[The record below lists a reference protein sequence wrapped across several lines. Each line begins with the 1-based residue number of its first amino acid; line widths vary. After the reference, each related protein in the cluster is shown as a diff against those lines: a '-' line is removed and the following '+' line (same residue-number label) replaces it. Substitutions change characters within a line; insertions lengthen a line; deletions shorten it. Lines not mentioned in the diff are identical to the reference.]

1 MLEMVRVGL
10 AHKIAEMK
18 PIPRTA
24 RVRKFATRKLGVRN
38 DTVPSGVTAFCVLT
52 TERSGSSLL
61 DERLSACWSEI
72 RSDGEIFNPRHRGNR
87 TFEETLA
94 RTYLVDTGHR
104 IVGCKVIRSQ
114 VTDSELE
121 SLLRLP
127 GIRVVVLR
135 RENVLR
141 QFVSLKIAEKDEIW
155 KQPAHTSRSDVRSRA
170 VEIGVEELL
179 AYEEQQHQTYAQFE
193 ELIAGM
199 PVHHMAYEEL
209 TTDFDAELVKLGEFL
224 GAGLPNKSLTLK
236 FLHQNPEPLRELI
249 SNYEVL
255 RSDLM
260 SAGHE
265 RFLWMSDT

>member
-1 MLEMVRVGL
+1 MLNRYRVGL

-38 DTVPSGVTAFCVLT
+38 DTVPSGVTAFCILT

-61 DERLSACWSEI
+61 DERLSSCWSEI

-87 TFEETLA
+87 TFDETLA

-104 IVGCKVIRSQ
+104 IVGCKVIRNQ
-114 VTDSELE
+114 VTKSELE
-121 SLLRLP
+121 SLLLLP

-135 RENVLR
+135 RGNILR

-199 PVHHMAYEEL
+199 PVLHVRYEAL
-209 TTDFDAELVKLGEFL
+209 TADLDSQLANVGQFL
-224 GAGLPNKSLTLK
+224 GVGSPDKSLPMK
-236 FLHQNPEPLRELI
+236 FLHQNPESGRELI
-249 SNYEVL
+249 SNYEAL
-255 RSDLM
+255 KWDLEA
-260 SAGHE
+260 SGLE
-265 RFLWMSDT
+265 RFLWMLDA

>member
-1 MLEMVRVGL
+1 MLSHYRVGL

-24 RVRKFATRKLGVRN
+24 RVRRFAARKLGVRN
-38 DTVPSGVTAFCVLT
+38 DTVPFGVTAFCILT
-52 TERSGSSLL
+52 TQRSGSSLL

-114 VTDSELE
+114 VTDSELG

-170 VEIGVEELL
+170 VEIEVEELL
-179 AYEEQQHQTYAQFE
+179 AYEEQQNRTYEQFE
-193 ELIAGM
+193 RLIAGM
-199 PVHHMAYEEL
+199 PVLHVRYETLTADLDSEL
-209 TTDFDAELVKLGEFL
+209 ANVGEFL
-224 GAGLPNKSLTLK
+224 GAASPDKSRPLK
-236 FLHQNPEPLRELI
+236 FLHQNPESGRELI
-249 SNYEVL
+249 SNYGALKLNLESSGL
-255 RSDLM
+255 
-260 SAGHE
+260 E
-265 RFLWMSDT
+265 RFRWMLDA